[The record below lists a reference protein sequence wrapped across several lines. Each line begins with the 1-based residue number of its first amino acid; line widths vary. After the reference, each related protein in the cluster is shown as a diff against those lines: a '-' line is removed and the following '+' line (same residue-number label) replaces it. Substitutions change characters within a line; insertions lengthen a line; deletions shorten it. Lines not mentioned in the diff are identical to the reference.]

1 MKKLF
6 IFATALAMISFVSCS
21 GDGKKTGDSDS
32 TKTKDSTNESAT
44 TSGKYKLKS
53 GIVTMTSET
62 MGMTQDMTIYFDDY
76 GNKECVETIGEMD
89 MGIAGKVKMHQ
100 LSITKDGYMYNL
112 DMTNKTGTKTKVTA
126 GGKQQDIDFSNLTDD
141 MMKQMKITKQGTEEI
156 MGKTCDKYTMDD
168 PTLKMKSTY
177 CVWNGIALK
186 SEINMAGIVAK
197 ITTKKIEENAS
208 VPATKFEIPKDIKI
222 TEMKGMK

>member
-6 IFATALAMISFVSCS
+6 IFATAVALISFASCS
-21 GDGKKTGDSDS
+21 GDGKKTDGSDS
-32 TKTKDSTNESAT
+32 TKTKDSTTETST
-44 TSGKYKLKS
+44 TSGKYQLKS

-62 MGMTQDMTIYFDDY
+62 MGMTQAMTIYFDDN
-76 GNKECVETIGEMD
+76 GSKECVETIGEMD
-89 MGIAGKVKMHQ
+89 MGMAGKIKMHQ

-112 DMTNKTGTKTKVTA
+112 DMTAKTGTKTKITTS
-126 GGKQQDIDFSNLTDD
+126 GKQQDIDFSNMTDEL
-141 MMKQMKITKQGTEEI
+141 MKQMKITKQGTEVV

-186 SEINMAGIVAK
+186 SEIDMAGIVAK
-197 ITTKKIEENAS
+197 VTATKIEENATI
-208 VPATKFEIPKDIKI
+208 PAEKFEIPKDIKI

>member
-1 MKKLF
+1 M
-6 IFATALAMISFVSCS
+6 
-21 GDGKKTGDSDS
+21 
-32 TKTKDSTNESAT
+32 N
-44 TSGKYKLKS
+44 KS
-53 GIVTMTSET
+53 LTP
-62 MGMTQDMTIYFDDY
+62 
-76 GNKECVETIGEMD
+76 
-89 MGIAGKVKMHQ
+89 
-100 LSITKDGYMYNL
+100 LS
-112 DMTNKTGTKTKVTA
+112 
-126 GGKQQDIDFSNLTDD
+126 
-141 MMKQMKITKQGTEEI
+141 KQGTEEV

-197 ITTKKIEENAS
+197 VTTKKIEENAS